1 MERKRLMKKFRMWTI
16 LFMVVLLVAAFSL
29 TGCNK
34 TPDNDADVSKPDT
47 EQQQELKYEGQSL
60 MVYSGAGL
68 SKAMDEIGQAFEQKY
83 GAKINY
89 NYAGSAQLLGQ
100 MEINKTGDVFVG
112 GSLNDM
118 EIAQQK
124 GFAEKY
130 DEVVYHVPAIA
141 VPKGN
146 PAQITALAD
155 LAKPGVKLVLGDEKS
170 NAIGKKGAK
179 IFAKNNL
186 EEGIAKNVVARD
198 ATVNEI
204 VTHIA
209 MKQGDAGLVWED
221 NGFANKDIEI
231 ITIPK
236 EQNIID
242 TVPVCVLSFTEKQE
256 LAQAFVDF
264 VNSAEGKDIFARHGF
279 KPIE

>member
-1 MERKRLMKKFRMWTI
+1 MKKIRLYT
-16 LFMVVLLVAAFSL
+16 VLLIAVFLMSVFSL
-29 TGCNK
+29 TGCSK
-34 TPDNDADVSKPDT
+34 SGDTDNNVPKKDT
-47 EQQQELKYEGQSL
+47 EQKQTLQYEGQTL
-60 MVYSGAGL
+60 LVYSGAGL
-68 SKAMDEIGQAFEQKY
+68 SKAMDEMGQAFEQKY

-89 NYAGSAQLLGQ
+89 NYAGCAQLLGQ

-118 EIAQQK
+118 KIAKEK
-124 GFAEKY
+124 GFADKY
-130 DEVVYHVPAIA
+130 YEVVYHIPAIA

-146 PAQITALAD
+146 PAQISELAD
-155 LAKPGVKLVLGDEKS
+155 LAKPGVKLVLGDAKS
-170 NAIGKKGAK
+170 NAIGKKGEK
-179 IFAKNNL
+179 IFTQNGL
-186 EEGIAKNVVARD
+186 TEGIGKNVVARD

-221 NGFANKDIEI
+221 NGAANKDIEI

-256 LAQAFVDF
+256 LAQVFVDF
-264 VNSAEGKDIFARHGF
+264 INSQEGREIFANHGF

>member
-1 MERKRLMKKFRMWTI
+1 MKKIRLYT
-16 LFMVVLLVAAFSL
+16 VLLIAVFLMSVFSL
-29 TGCNK
+29 TGCSK
-34 TPDNDADVSKPDT
+34 SGDTDNNVPKKDT
-47 EQQQELKYEGQSL
+47 EQKQTLQYEGQTL
-60 MVYSGAGL
+60 LVYSGAGL
-68 SKAMDEIGQAFEQKY
+68 SKAMDEMGQAFEQKY

-89 NYAGSAQLLGQ
+89 NYAGCAQLLGQ

-118 EIAQQK
+118 KIAKEK
-124 GFAEKY
+124 GFADKY
-130 DEVVYHVPAIA
+130 YEVVYHIPAIA

-146 PAQITALAD
+146 PAGISELAD
-155 LAKPGVKLVLGDEKS
+155 LAKPGVKLVLGDAKS
-170 NAIGKKGAK
+170 NAIGKKGEK
-179 IFAKNNL
+179 IFTQNGL
-186 EEGIAKNVVARD
+186 TEGIAKNVVARD

-221 NGFANKDIEI
+221 NGAANKDIEI

-236 EQNIID
+236 EQNMID

-264 VNSAEGKDIFARHGF
+264 VKSPEGKEIFANHGF